1 MYNPHRE
8 MIIIFFFFPFFLS
21 FLVKIKEEERH
32 CQLSC
37 WLPTGDETIGEG
49 KKQKKNIFI
58 LLPPPQQQ
66 IEMINITE
74 KGGNHISKGKSQQ
87 K

>member
-8 MIIIFFFFPFFLS
+8 MIIIFFFPFFLS
-21 FLVKIKEEERH
+21 FFLIKIKEEERH

-49 KKQKKNIFI
+49 KETKEEHFYFTTPSTTANRNDKYYRKR
-58 LLPPPQQQ
+58 
-66 IEMINITE
+66 
-74 KGGNHISKGKSQQ
+74 GKSYI
-87 K
+87 